1 MKKPIKDKL
10 ILSWHFLGYKHEVL
24 CEKLGVYLEEKKKSQ
39 TTGSGLA
46 PWRSRPAKATNDRL
60 KYLW

>member
-39 TTGSGLA
+39 TTGSGIA
-46 PWRSRPAKATNDRL
+46 RRDPKVVIENSGRFVNC
-60 KYLW
+60 